1 MLKLETRVNNIT
13 LVVLLFFAT
22 WFFFYVIQ
30 SYLIT
35 IFYAAILSRLSRPT
49 YNWFKSK
56 SSDKTTL
63 SAILTV
69 LAVIIVILIP
79 IIGLIFLLGT
89 EIAEVSTS
97 LAVWL
102 SENQHAD
109 VGVSKLVRQIPMV
122 ETVFPTSAQL
132 DKIVH
137 DLISSITTHIG
148 DSISHILSGSANFI
162 LKSIITLFILFYFLI
177 DGLKILERIIFI
189 IPMRKVNKELL
200 FTKFFSVSR
209 ATLKGTGVVA
219 IVQGIVGGLALMLA
233 GVPHSLLW
241 GFFIAISSLIP
252 SVGTAI
258 IWIPACIYLF
268 MEGSFFAGMGL
279 LLFCA
284 IILGNLDNVL
294 RPMLIGK
301 NTDLPDLLIFLGTIG
316 GIGIFGISG
325 IIIGPLA
332 AAIFVSMWQMYKTTF
347 KDLLKRVSIDE
358 IASANENKN

>member
-13 LVVLLFFAT
+13 LIILLFFAT
-22 WFFFYVIQ
+22 WFFLYVIQ
-30 SYLIT
+30 SYIIC
-35 IFYAAILSRLSRPT
+35 IFYAAILSRLSRPI
-49 YNWFKSK
+49 YNRFKEIT
-56 SSDKTTL
+56 SDSITL
-63 SAILTV
+63 SSILTV
-69 LAVIIVILIP
+69 VSVIIVVLIP
-79 IIGLIFLLGT
+79 VIALIFLLGS
-89 EIAEVSTS
+89 EISEVSGS
-97 LAVWL
+97 LANWL
-102 SENQHAD
+102 SENQHIDA
-109 VGVSKLVRQIPMV
+109 GISKYARQIPMV
-122 ETVFPTSAQL
+122 ASIFPTSAEL
-132 DKIVH
+132 DVIVH
-137 DLISSITTHIG
+137 NMVHGLMTHIES
-148 DSISHILSGSANFI
+148 SISHILSGSANFI

-189 IPMRKVNKELL
+189 IPIRKVNKEEL

-219 IVQGIVGGLALMLA
+219 MVQGIVGGFALMLA

-241 GFFIAISSLIP
+241 GFLIANSSLIP

-268 MEGSFFAGMGL
+268 MEGSFFAGIGL

-332 AAIFVSMWQMYKTTF
+332 AAIFVSLWQMYKTNF
-347 KDLLKRVSIDE
+347 KDLLKRVSINE
-358 IASANENKN
+358 IESSKAN